1 MPTDMNYL
9 VGRLHGLN
17 ELVKILKDL
26 VGKKG
31 SGSADVI
38 EVITNHISDQ
48 LNSILA
54 EVGKMDVS
62 PEHKPVVKEIKQKHE
77 ETQRRVEEEE
87 PPTEEKLD
95 QHSKTVDDLLR
106 DLENLKGQD

>member
-1 MPTDMNYL
+1 MPTDMNYV

-26 VGKKG
+26 VSKKG
-31 SGSADVI
+31 AGSSDVI

-54 EVGKMDVS
+54 DVDGMDVK
-62 PEHKPVVKEIKQKHE
+62 PEHKPIVKEIKQKHE
-77 ETQRRVEEEE
+77 EVQKKVEEEE

-95 QHSKTVDDLLR
+95 QHSKTVDDLLK
-106 DLENLKGQD
+106 DLENLKGQE